1 MGTVDSGL
9 RIIDVSD
16 PTTRDTPDSA
26 SGIAIRGRYAYV
38 ADANGGLQVIDLL
51 GE

>member
-1 MGTVDSGL
+1 
-9 RIIDVSD
+9 
-16 PTTRDTPDSA
+16 
-26 SGIAIRGRYAYV
+26 GRYAYV